1 MSALLVCRL
10 SLSSSVLAEP
20 RKRYFR
26 GFLGVGLPE
35 TAAGFRLLV
44 DLPAAGLAG
53 CAFADVP
60 ETVFPVCFA
69 TVFDVACLAGVG
81 FVAGVFLAGPL
92 AGGVE
97 SFTAGFNG

>member
-1 MSALLVCRL
+1 
-10 SLSSSVLAEP
+10 
-20 RKRYFR
+20 
-26 GFLGVGLPE
+26 LGVGLPE

-53 CAFADVP
+53 GAFADVP

-69 TVFDVACLAGVG
+69 TVFDVAGLAGVG
-81 FVAGVFLAGPL
+81 FVAGVFLAGAL
-92 AGGVE
+92 AGGVG

>member
-1 MSALLVCRL
+1 ML
-10 SLSSSVLAEP
+10 SP

-35 TAAGFRLLV
+35 TAAGFLLLV
-44 DLPAAGLAG
+44 DLPAAGLADG
-53 CAFADVP
+53 AFADVP

-69 TVFDVACLAGVG
+69 TVFDVAGLAGVG
-81 FVAGVFLAGPL
+81 FVAGVFLAGAL
-92 AGGVE
+92 AGGVG